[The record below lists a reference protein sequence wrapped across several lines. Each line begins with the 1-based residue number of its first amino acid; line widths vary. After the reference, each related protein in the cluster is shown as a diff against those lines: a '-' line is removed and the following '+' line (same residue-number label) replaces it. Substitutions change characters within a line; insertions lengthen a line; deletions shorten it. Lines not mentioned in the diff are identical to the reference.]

1 MFFQAISLLNFIF
14 TATNAHGVH
23 SPFVYRLVSECF
35 YDRQYKPWYKACHQY
50 RNQLLHDNSEITVN
64 DYGAGSKSMQS
75 RVRRV
80 SHIARSAGITARR
93 ARLLGR
99 LITFLDVDR
108 ILEIGT
114 SVGLA
119 TAACSMA
126 KPESTIVTVEG
137 CKNTAAIAQK
147 YFDSFKLDNIRIVPG
162 NFDEILPE
170 LLKEVS
176 FDLVFI
182 DGNHREEATIRYFEQ
197 CLKYTHNDSVFIF
210 DDIYWSKGMQ
220 KAWQY
225 ICRHPEVSVSID
237 TYRWGLVFFR
247 KEQEKEH
254 FKIRL

>member
-1 MFFQAISLLNFIF
+1 MFFQAMSMLNFIF

-23 SPFVYRLVSECF
+23 SPFVYQLVTDCF
-35 YDRQYKPWYKACHQY
+35 YDRQKKPWYKAYHQY
-50 RNQLLHDNSEITVN
+50 RDQLLNDSSRITVT
-64 DYGAGSKSMQS
+64 DFGAGSRSMKTRERS
-75 RVRRV
+75 V
-80 SHIARSAGITARR
+80 SHIARGAGITAKR
-93 ARLLGR
+93 AHLLGR
-99 LITFLDVDR
+99 LVTYLNTGR

-126 KPESTIVTVEG
+126 KPESTILSVEG
-137 CKNTAAIAQK
+137 CKNTAAVAQK
-147 YFDSFKLDNIRIVPG
+147 YLDAYKPDNIEIVTG
-162 NFDEILPE
+162 NFDDILPE
-170 LLKEVS
+170 LLKEAA
-176 FDLVFI
+176 FDLIFF

-197 CLKYTHNDSVFIF
+197 CLKYAHNDSVFIF

-220 KAWQY
+220 QAWQY
-225 ICRHPEVSVSID
+225 ICRHPKVRVSID